1 VEQSNRH
8 GAGMPRANNA
18 MSATTRAAKVREART
33 SSEGDIFG
41 HLAGGEPPEGVEA
54 PQAFQILAAR
64 AGGWQGTPTGFSS
77 GNRCLAR
84 QSRTRLAVAAMR
96 IAISNRGGHCPPA
109 LAQLLLNATIGKA
122 AIMY

>member
-1 VEQSNRH
+1 
-8 GAGMPRANNA
+8 
-18 MSATTRAAKVREART
+18 MSATTRAVKVREART

-96 IAISNRGGHCPPA
+96 IAISIAVAIVHGHWLNCYSMRP
-109 LAQLLLNATIGKA
+109 LARLQ
-122 AIMY
+122 